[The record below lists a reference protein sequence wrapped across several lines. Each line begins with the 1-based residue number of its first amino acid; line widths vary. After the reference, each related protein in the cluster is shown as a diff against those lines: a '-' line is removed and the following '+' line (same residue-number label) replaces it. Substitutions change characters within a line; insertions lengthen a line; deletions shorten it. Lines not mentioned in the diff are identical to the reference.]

1 MSNTFKGVSNM
12 EILEI
17 IKDAFIFPTNNLEKL
32 AIYIVLTF
40 VVGLL
45 MGGGVILAAFST
57 MDASYLAIIGAILL
71 ILGIILALII
81 SGYQLGIMK
90 SGIDLDD
97 EAPSFD
103 WKNDLINGIKLLV
116 VSIVYFIIPAIIVLI
131 VGLITNVP
139 GNVVNLINEAAVTP
153 ANATAM
159 ANSTG
164 ISLDAVSQS
173 TMAAFGT
180 SIAITALVAFVVF
193 IIFAFIQTMG
203 QARLANT
210 GSLGEALNIPEAAK
224 DLTRIG
230 IGKVIAVI
238 LLVVIIVAVI
248 NAILGYLYGQVSQ
261 LSILSIIVTPYLAF
275 FTQRASGLLYS
286 DIA

>member
-1 MSNTFKGVSNM
+1 M
-12 EILEI
+12 EIMEI
-17 IKDAFIFPTNNLEKL
+17 IKDAFVFPSNNLEKL
-32 AIYIVLTF
+32 AIYIVLTV

-45 MGGGVILAAFST
+45 IGGGILMGVFST
-57 MDASYLAIIGAILL
+57 MDAGYLAIIGIILF
-71 ILGIILALII
+71 IIGIILALIM
-81 SGYQLGIMK
+81 SGYQLGILK
-90 SGIDLDD
+90 SGIDLND
-97 EAPSFD
+97 EAPAFD
-103 WKNDLINGIKLLV
+103 WKNDLINGLKVLV
-116 VSIVYFIIPAIIVLI
+116 VSIVYFIIPAIIVMI
-131 VGLITNVP
+131 IGLVTNVP
-139 GNVVNLINEAAVTP
+139 GNFMKIINEATVAP

-164 ISLDAVSQS
+164 IAMDAVSQS
-173 TMAAFGT
+173 TIAAFGT
-180 SIAITALVAFVVF
+180 SLAVTAIVAFVLF

-210 GSLGEALNIPEAAK
+210 GSLGQALNIPEAAK
-224 DLTRIG
+224 DITRIG
-230 IGKVIAVI
+230 VGKVIAVI

-261 LSILSIIVTPYLAF
+261 LSILSLIVTPYLAF

>member
-1 MSNTFKGVSNM
+1 M

>member
-1 MSNTFKGVSNM
+1 M
-12 EILEI
+12 EILDI
-17 IKDAFIFPTNNLEKL
+17 IKDSFIFPTNNLEKL

-40 VVGLL
+40 VVGFFIV
-45 MGGGVILAAFST
+45 GGVLLTALGIAET
-57 MDASYLAIIGAILL
+57 TYLA
-71 ILGIILALII
+71 ILGIILVILGIILSLII

-103 WKNDLINGIKLLV
+103 WKKDLIDGIKVLV
-116 VSIVYFIIPAIIVLI
+116 VSIVYFIVPAIIVLI
-131 VGLITNVP
+131 VGLIANVP
-139 GNVVNLINEAAVTP
+139 GTISQFAQEAAVNP

-164 ISLDAVSQS
+164 IAMDAVSQS
-173 TMAAFGT
+173 TMLAFET
-180 SIAITALVAFVVF
+180 SLAITAIVAVIVF

-203 QARLANT
+203 LARLANT

-224 DLTRIG
+224 DIGRIG
-230 IGKVIAVI
+230 IGKVLAVFI
-238 LLVVIIVAVI
+238 LVIIIVAVI
-248 NAILGYLYGQVSQ
+248 NAVLGYIYGRIPQ
-261 LSILSIIVTPYLAF
+261 LSILSIIVTPYFAF